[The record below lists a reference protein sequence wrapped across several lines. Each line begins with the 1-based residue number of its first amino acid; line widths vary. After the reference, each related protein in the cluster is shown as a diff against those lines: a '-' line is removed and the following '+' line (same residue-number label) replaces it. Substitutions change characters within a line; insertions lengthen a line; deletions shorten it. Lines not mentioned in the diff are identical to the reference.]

1 MAPLRLLYVACTEAN
16 TVSIFVRAEDG
27 SLTLRE
33 ELEVPGGPMWLCTDP
48 QQRRL
53 YCPLI
58 EANEVASFAIAPD
71 DGALT
76 PLGRAPYPSLG
87 DSDASGRPWEGPPC
101 PCHVTTDRTGRFLF
115 SAFYTGAILTVHAI
129 GDDGAA
135 AGEPLQTIH
144 TSHGCHSI
152 QADPSNRFVYVPCVA
167 ATATSAGGDP
177 NNFILGGNRI
187 FTFRFD
193 PATGELTPAGEPTI
207 PEPTGA
213 VQEPRFGGEN
223 LADAPTNRFGHRPER
238 GPRHVVFHPSLP
250 LLFTS
255 DEQSNSVSRY
265 AIDLQ
270 GGGALTP
277 AGSAE
282 TTSPDTTAA
291 TNVSEIRID
300 ATGSAIFCPNRGDD
314 TVATFSLDDEGA
326 LSQAG
331 RFATAHIPQA
341 IELTPDGAFMYSAGG
356 QPTGTSF
363 PDEDAAHDGLTIFS
377 VDGAQLEEV
386 GTGTLGLGAVRLLAL
401 DLVQSSL

>member
-16 TVSIFVRAEDG
+16 TVSIFVRADDG

-87 DSDASGRPWEGPPC
+87 ETDASGRPWEGPPC

-238 GPRHVVFHPSLP
+238 GPRHLVFHPYLP
-250 LLFTS
+250 LLYTS
-255 DEQSNSVSRY
+255 NEQGNSVSVWR
-265 AIDLQ
+265 IEVES
-270 GGGALTP
+270 GAL
-277 AGSAE
+277 
-282 TTSPDTTAA
+282 SPVQTVA
-291 TNVSEIRID
+291 TVPDDCVLKSHCSEIVITP
-300 ATGSAIFCPNRGDD
+300 TGKHILAPNRGHDSVAVFEVDD
-314 TVATFSLDDEGA
+314 S
-326 LSQAG
+326 G
-331 RFATAHIPQA
+331 RLRNTAI
-341 IELTPDGAFMYSAGG
+341 
-356 QPTGTSF
+356 QPLVS
-363 PDEDAAHDGLTIFS
+363 PPAPLP
-377 VDGAQLEEV
+377 AQLCSRDGHLRPQENLAGSGPLCLNPAGDIVYV
-386 GTGTLGLGAVRLLAL
+386 GGTEGVHVFHL
-401 DLVQSSL
+401 DVHQ